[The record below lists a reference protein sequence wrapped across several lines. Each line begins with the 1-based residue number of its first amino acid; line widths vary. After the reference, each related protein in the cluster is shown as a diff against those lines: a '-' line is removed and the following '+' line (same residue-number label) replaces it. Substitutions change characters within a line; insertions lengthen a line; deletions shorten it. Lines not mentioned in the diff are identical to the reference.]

1 MDPEDL
7 YDRYLWDEKTGAPLG
22 VRPPR
27 ADDPA
32 YFTSTARLDA
42 EGSEDTFGDTSRYFL
57 DRSRRD
63 MADALRALSQAEGW
77 GERLLRGVSIPLIG
91 IEGLGAQ
98 GLAAL
103 SEILPHSVTHP
114 HLSPDQAER
123 EFVET
128 FLYEVPASM
137 EGHAAG
143 LPGRLAQT
151 GHKLRRAAGDFTDQ
165 YPSDELGYFHS
176 AYAPTRAHMEQMAQP
191 GYQLNPAEISYLN
204 RVNEANRLR
213 DEGLTNR
220 EIFEQTRIMLVPQRD
235 ASGNIVEEVAL
246 TATPRP
252 RAYPTQVAPD
262 ARSRALGAELR
273 GSEEEVRDLIDF
285 GPDVEGLYP
294 GGGPRANVRFE
305 RFSDPGVGGEH
316 SAGTIYVSN
325 RSRHLDRFIPII
337 AHEGEHDVQD
347 FSGLLPDARGTS
359 DDLLPGNPAERF
371 AAYEANLGEML
382 ARRAMGDDTT
392 SVAAGIMQALNPFL
406 RTGVHL
412 PDLRRREL
420 LPRFTVSV
428 PANIFEANR
437 NVNPLTGDLLTSDPW
452 DDPWVFD
459 LEP

>member
-1 MDPEDL
+1 MDPEDF
-7 YDRYLWDEKTGAPLG
+7 YDRYLWDEKTGAPMG

-42 EGSEDTFGDTSRYFL
+42 KGSEDTFGDTSRYFL
-57 DRSRRD
+57 DRSRED

-91 IEGLGAQ
+91 IESLGAQ

-103 SEILPHSVTHP
+103 SEMWPHSLTHS
-114 HLSPDQAER
+114 HMSPDQAER

-128 FLYEVPASM
+128 WLYEVPEYLS
-137 EGHAAG
+137 GRVAAV
-143 LPGRLAQT
+143 PGRLAQ
-151 GHKLRRAAGDFTDQ
+151 GEHRLRRAAGDFTDQ
-165 YPSDELGYFHS
+165 YPSDELGFFHS
-176 AYAPTRAHMEQMAQP
+176 AYAPSRTHMEQMAQP
-191 GYQLNPAEISYLN
+191 GYQLNPAEISYMN

-220 EIFEQTRIMLVPQRD
+220 EIFERTRIMLVPQRD

-252 RAYPTQVAPD
+252 HAYPTQVAPD

-285 GPDVEGLYP
+285 GPDVEGLFP
-294 GGGPRANVRFE
+294 GGGPRADVRFE
-305 RFSDPGVGGEH
+305 RFSDPGVRGEYDPI
-316 SAGTIYVSN
+316 SNTIYVSPL
-325 RSRHLDRFIPII
+325 RRHLDEFIPIV
-337 AHEGEHDVQD
+337 AHEGEHDVQE
-347 FSGLLPDARGTS
+347 FSGLLPAARGGS
-359 DDLLPGNPAERF
+359 PDDLPGNPAERF

-437 NVNPLTGDLLTSDPW
+437 NVGLKPRTLDPW
-452 DDPWVFD
+452 DMVGLD

>member
-1 MDPEDL
+1 MDPEDF

-27 ADDPA
+27 ADDPT
-32 YFTSTARLDA
+32 YVTPPRDA
-42 EGSEDTFGDTSRYFL
+42 KGSEDTFGDTSRYFL

-63 MADALRALSQAEGW
+63 MLDELRALSQAEGW
-77 GERLLRGVSIPLIG
+77 GERLLRGVNIPLIG
-91 IEGLGAQ
+91 LEGLGAQ

-103 SEILPHSVTHP
+103 SEALPMSLTHP

-123 EFVET
+123 DFVET

-151 GHKLRRAAGDFTDQ
+151 EHRLRRAAGDFTDQ

-176 AYAPTRAHMEQMAQP
+176 AYAPSRTHMEQMAQP

-220 EIFEQTRIMLVPQRD
+220 EIFERTRIMLVPQRD

-252 RAYPTQVAPD
+252 DAYPTQVAPD

-294 GGGPRANVRFE
+294 GGGPRADVRFE

-316 SAGTIYVSN
+316 RAGTIYVSN

-347 FSGLLPDARGTS
+347 LSGLLPDARGTS

-437 NVNPLTGDLLTSDPW
+437 NVGLGPRTLDPW
-452 DDPWVFD
+452 DMVGLD

>member
-1 MDPEDL
+1 MDPEDF
-7 YDRYLWDEKTGAPLG
+7 YDRYLWDEKTGAPMG

-63 MADALRALSQAEGW
+63 MADELRALSQAEGW
-77 GERLLRGVSIPLIG
+77 GERLLRGVNIPLIG

-98 GLAAL
+98 GLALL
-103 SEILPHSVTHP
+103 SEMWPHSLTHS
-114 HLSPDQAER
+114 HMSPDQAER

-128 FLYEVPASM
+128 WLYEVPEATA
-137 EGHAAG
+137 GRVAG

-151 GHKLRRAAGDFTDQ
+151 EHRLRHSAGDFMGQ
-165 YPSDELGYFHS
+165 FPPDELGFFNS
-176 AYAPTRAHMEQMAQP
+176 AYAPSRTHMEQMAQP
-191 GYQLNPAEISYLN
+191 GYQFNPAEISYMN
-204 RVNEANRLR
+204 RVNEAKRLR

-252 RAYPTQVAPD
+252 HAYPTQVDPD
-262 ARSRALGAELR
+262 ARSRVLDAELQGR
-273 GSEEEVRDLIDF
+273 EEAVRDLIDF

-294 GGGPRANVRFE
+294 GGGPSANVRLE
-305 RFSDPGVGGEH
+305 SYPNPRQRGRYHTS
-316 SAGTIYVSN
+316 SNTIGVSN
-325 RSRHLDRFIPII
+325 RLRHLRHLIPLI
-337 AHEGEHDVQD
+337 AHEGEHDLQRL
-347 FSGLLPDARGTS
+347 SGLLPGARGTNINALFGS
-359 DDLLPGNPAERF
+359 PAERYE
-371 AAYEANLGEML
+371 AYQANLGEML
-382 ARRAMGDDTT
+382 ARRAQGDDTRA
-392 SVAAGIMQALNPFL
+392 VAVGIMQALNPYL
-406 RTGVHL
+406 LTRTSA
-412 PDLRRREL
+412 PDLRRGEL
-420 LPRFTVSV
+420 LPSILVDV

-437 NVNPLTGDLLTSDPW
+437 NAG
-452 DDPWVFD
+452 

>member
-1 MDPEDL
+1 MDPEDF

-27 ADDPA
+27 ADDPT
-32 YFTSTARLDA
+32 YVTPPRDA
-42 EGSEDTFGDTSRYFL
+42 NGSEDTFGDTSRYFL

-63 MADALRALSQAEGW
+63 MLDELRALSQAEGW

-151 GHKLRRAAGDFTDQ
+151 EHRLRRAAGDFTDQ

-176 AYAPTRAHMEQMAQP
+176 AYAPSRAHMEQMAQP
-191 GYQLNPAEISYLN
+191 GYQFNPAEISYLN
-204 RVNEANRLR
+204 RVNEAKRLR

-252 RAYPTQVAPD
+252 HAYPTQVAPD
-262 ARSRALGAELR
+262 ARKRLMDAEFRLGYDENVGNL
-273 GSEEEVRDLIDF
+273 VDF
-285 GPDVEGLYP
+285 GPDVEGLFP
-294 GGGPRANVRFE
+294 GGGPRANVRLE
-305 RFSDPGVGGEH
+305 RFPEPHVMGEFDPIFD
-316 SAGTIYVSN
+316 TIYVS
-325 RSRHLDRFIPII
+325 SRLNHLKDLIPSI
-337 AHEGEHDVQD
+337 AHEGEHDVQE
-347 FSGLLPDARGTS
+347 FSGLLPEARGS
-359 DDLLPGNPAERF
+359 RDDVFPGNRAERR

-382 ARRAMGDDTT
+382 ARRAEGDDTT

-437 NVNPLTGDLLTSDPW
+437 NAG
-452 DDPWVFD
+452 